1 MSKLSKSLYIPLS
14 TAASIGGGLLAG
26 KIFTELWKR
35 IDDSEPPD
43 PQDLQQPMASA
54 LFAAALQGVLWGVVR
69 AAVQR
74 ASAHGYRAVTAEA
87 PPT

>member
-1 MSKLSKSLYIPLS
+1 MSPFSKSLYTPLA

-26 KIFTELWKR
+26 KIFSEVWKR
-35 IDDSEPPD
+35 VGDAEPPD
-43 PQDLQQPMASA
+43 PKDLDQSTSSVYI
-54 LFAAALQGVLWGVVR
+54 AAALQGVTWGLVR

-74 ASAHGYRAVTAEA
+74 TSAHGFRAVTNES